1 MAIKLYRPTTPSR
14 RNMTSLQIEGISKDK
29 PEKSLL
35 LKKKKHAGR
44 NSYGRI
50 TVRHHGGGNRKKYR
64 VIDFKRQKTGVP
76 AEVVSLQYDP
86 TAAPTSP

>member
-14 RNMTSLQIEGISKDK
+14 RNMTSLQIEGLSKNG

-44 NSYGRI
+44 NSYGR
-50 TVRHHGGGNRKKYR
+50 TGAALSAKPPGTKHRKVNMKW
-64 VIDFKRQKTGVP
+64 VP
-76 AEVVSLQYDP
+76 P
-86 TAAPTSP
+86 R